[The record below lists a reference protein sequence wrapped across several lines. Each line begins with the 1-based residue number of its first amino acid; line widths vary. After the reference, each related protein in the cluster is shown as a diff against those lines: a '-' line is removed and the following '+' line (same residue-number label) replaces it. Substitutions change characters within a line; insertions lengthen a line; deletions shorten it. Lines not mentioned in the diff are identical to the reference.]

1 MSVKSLFATFT
12 VPAVTLLLFLNA
24 GCRPPEVPP
33 EVPIGPYGPDS
44 AWTGMATTYTAAA
57 HIARG
62 GIRYV
67 TDWGDLIDTTD
78 ASYASGETATLS
90 HVWTAPGTVAVKVRA
105 INGAAPGRASE
116 WSPAKS
122 VNVILDSLPVIEK
135 VDAPS
140 TAMRGVEVYFDVHAS
155 DPDGDGIR
163 IRVDWGDGQDTT
175 SETRHGPYY
184 SGFYPSHIFT
194 QVGTAK
200 VVVTAQDRKG
210 AASLPETVLV
220 RVDTTGGVLWSYSAP
235 WSSPLVVNDGVEDI
249 IYFMPPPPFTPGA
262 GGFLG
267 LTTAGDYRYG
277 DGPWLFATS
286 YCAATQHI
294 VGWDACI
301 LALDRQLH
309 LAWRLSTLDSM
320 DYSRWTQP
328 AVCGNRIYIGDNDSL
343 FCFIDSV
350 DHGVRAA
357 AFAAQGALADAPVID
372 AHGNVYF
379 GTDSG
384 FLYKVGPGLDT
395 VFWRARITAGT
406 PRSPIVG
413 SDGKVFCASDAS
425 QVYAVDPV
433 TGTQLWIV
441 TVLGVP
447 GPLAMGRTAIFV
459 ATGGGNAY
467 SIDPVTG
474 AVNWSKHLTAD
485 EGMSTAPAVAAD
497 GYVYFLSDNDVLY
510 RVSQTD
516 GALDWACDCSHF
528 GGGIEVPYPGKRAY
542 DPDYAPNS
550 TILPNG
556 NIIVAGRYALYCVAG
571 SPAGPLDRL
580 APWPKWQ
587 HDLYNTG
594 YVGGGR

>member
-1 MSVKSLFATFT
+1 
-12 VPAVTLLLFLNA
+12 
-24 GCRPPEVPP
+24 
-33 EVPIGPYGPDS
+33 
-44 AWTGMATTYTAAA
+44 
-57 HIARG
+57 
-62 GIRYV
+62 
-67 TDWGDLIDTTD
+67 
-78 ASYASGETATLS
+78 
-90 HVWTAPGTVAVKVRA
+90 
-105 INGAAPGRASE
+105 
-116 WSPAKS
+116 
-122 VNVILDSLPVIEK
+122 
-135 VDAPS
+135 
-140 TAMRGVEVYFDVHAS
+140 
-155 DPDGDGIR
+155 
-163 IRVDWGDGQDTT
+163 
-175 SETRHGPYY
+175 
-184 SGFYPSHIFT
+184 
-194 QVGTAK
+194 
-200 VVVTAQDRKG
+200 
-210 AASLPETVLV
+210 
-220 RVDTTGGVLWSYSAP
+220 
-235 WSSPLVVNDGVEDI
+235 
-249 IYFMPPPPFTPGA
+249 
-262 GGFLG
+262 
-267 LTTAGDYRYG
+267 
-277 DGPWLFATS
+277 LFATS
-286 YCAATQHI
+286 YCAVTQHI

-406 PRSPIVG
+406 LHNPIVG
-413 SDGKVFCASDAS
+413 SDGRVFCASGAS

-467 SIDPVTG
+467 SIDPATG
-474 AVNWSKHLTAD
+474 VVNWSKHLTTD
-485 EGMSTAPAVAAD
+485 DGISTAPAVAAD

-510 RVSQTD
+510 RVSQLD
-516 GALDWACDCSHF
+516 GTLDWACDCGYF
-528 GGGIEVPYPGKRAY
+528 GGGYGLYVGRQYPGKRIPSTIY
-542 DPDYAPNS
+542 PPNS
-550 TILPNG
+550 TILSNG
-556 NIIVAGRYALYCVAG
+556 NVIVAGRYVLYCVAG
-571 SPAGPLDRL
+571 SHAGPLDPL

-594 YVGGGR
+594 HVGGGK